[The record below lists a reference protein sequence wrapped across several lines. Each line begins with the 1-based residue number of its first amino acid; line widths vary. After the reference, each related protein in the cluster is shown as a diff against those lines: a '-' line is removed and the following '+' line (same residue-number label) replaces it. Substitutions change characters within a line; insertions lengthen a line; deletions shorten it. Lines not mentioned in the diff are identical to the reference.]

1 LPILFSSPTEILNLI
16 DRTLISKRSLFL
28 NVQPL
33 PSSLASVVNPPLLNL
48 IKVAHGVNNFHFL
61 KNNLNKLSIYVTDQF
76 KEVNMRLLK
85 HFAIALTPFLLYADG
100 DLPVPLPEMPLVINV
115 ELPTPVSET
124 IVPEMPPQI
133 EVTQTEPMTPQTPEP
148 SNPVPSTQMAPSV
161 ISPENPLMIKIEV
174 STLPAGHSVKVEV
187 TPNSHNVE
195 VAPSPKTQEA
205 TLMPSVGAAPA
216 EPTSQPEE
224 AANEPEMTPPAQ
236 EMASTSC
243 TTPFNVMHVDVRHI
257 ESKGVGYNVG
267 YTTLQGFGIY
277 DGYGAAFMPFL
288 DIRGHMFNNGKY
300 AASAGIGERSYIPS
314 INHLF
319 GLYCYYDARQ
329 GEKGLFA
336 QQVSPG
342 LELLGKRM
350 EYRVNGYFPV
360 GPRRSHGY
368 DSQFHKF
375 DGNSLFMK
383 FRKKYVLLGADAEV
397 GAHVTQS
404 TNHDVYFGIGP
415 YYFTGDPLTAWGG
428 KARFLWRYQ
437 DYVALEASYSY
448 DHLFKNIVQGSVSFS
463 YPFGPKVHRKRQD
476 CKTGENLA
484 LSRAAFAP
492 YRFEIPVVKR
502 KTIKQKAINPATNA
516 PFRALFV
523 NNLSHSA
530 GTFES
535 PFSTLNAA
543 QNASVPNDII
553 YVYPGDGTTNGM
565 NSGIILKDGQ
575 FLFGS
580 ATFHPLK
587 TKHGRIVIPPFSATP
602 PSLTNAGSIV
612 TLGNSCEVSGLYL
625 IATQAASNAIDGSAG
640 ITNAN
645 INQNIVTG
653 SVNYSAIN
661 VNGLGNFSIKR
672 NILTAGASGIIGIL
686 AQIPDG
692 DFASIKIIENSVT
705 GFGSSILVTPMAN
718 PTTASSDVLIAGNL
732 CQGFSAR
739 GISYTT
745 GGPSTF
751 VRIFNNAIFNTVAS
765 GGFNDGIFV
774 DLNDFGNDGEVVIRG
789 NLIVATTPNNTARGI
804 DAKMDGA
811 TNAFSRMIIDG
822 NSITTGSTTGS
833 MGISMSVVTT
843 NTICASITN
852 NNIIAPTG
860 ILGINLNAMAG
871 TINVDNFTNNQTS
884 PFQVN
889 MMGNVNFIPPGSC
902 GQ

>member
-1 LPILFSSPTEILNLI
+1 
-16 DRTLISKRSLFL
+16 
-28 NVQPL
+28 
-33 PSSLASVVNPPLLNL
+33 
-48 IKVAHGVNNFHFL
+48 
-61 KNNLNKLSIYVTDQF
+61 LNKLSLYVTDQF

-85 HFAIALTPFLLYADG
+85 QFAIALTPFLLYADG

-124 IVPEMPPQI
+124 VVPEMPPQI
-133 EVTQTEPMTPQTPEP
+133 EVTQTEPMAPQTPEP

-187 TPNSHNVE
+187 TPTSHNVE

-205 TLMPSVGAAPA
+205 TLMPSAEAAPVEEA
-216 EPTSQPEE
+216 LAKPNTEPTSQPEE
-224 AANEPEMTPPAQ
+224 AANEPTMAPPAQ

-243 TTPFNVMHVDVRHI
+243 TTPFNVMHVDVRHT

-360 GPRRSHGY
+360 GPRRSHRY

-383 FRKKYVLLGADAEV
+383 FRRKYVLLGGDAEV
-397 GAHVTQS
+397 GAHITQ
-404 TNHDVYFGIGP
+404 TTKNDVYFGIGP

-448 DHLFKNIVQGSVSFS
+448 DHLFKNSVQGSVSFS

-535 PFSTLNAA
+535 PFSTLTAA

-565 NSGIILKDGQ
+565 NNGIVLKDGQ

-580 ATFHPLK
+580 GTFHPLK
-587 TKHGRIVIPPFSATP
+587 TKHGHIVIPPFSATP

-625 IATQAASNAIDGSAG
+625 IATQAGSNAIDGIAG
-640 ITNAN
+640 ITNTN
-645 INQNIVTG
+645 INQNIITG
-653 SVNYSAIN
+653 SVNYAAIN

-672 NILTAGASGIIGIL
+672 NIMIAGANGITGIM
-686 AQIPDG
+686 AQVLDG
-692 DFASIKIIENSVT
+692 DIASMEIIENSIT
-705 GFGSSILVTPMAN
+705 GFGSSILISPLAN
-718 PTTASSDVLIAGNL
+718 PTTATSDVLIAGNL
-732 CQGFSAR
+732 CQGFAAR
-739 GISYTT
+739 GISFTT
-745 GGPSTF
+745 GGPGTL

-765 GGFNDGIFV
+765 GGFNAGIFI
-774 DLNDFGNDGEVVIRG
+774 DLNDAGNDGEVIIRG
-789 NLIVATTPNNTARGI
+789 NQIVTTTPNNTAKGI
-804 DAKMDGA
+804 QAAMVNLPGNPFA
-811 TNAFSRMIIDG
+811 RLRVEG
-822 NSITTGSTTGS
+822 NSITTGATTGS
-833 MGISMSVVTT
+833 IGLLVQTQATT
-843 NTICASITN
+843 MVCASITQ
-852 NNIIAPTG
+852 NNIMASP
-860 ILGINLNAMAG
+860 GINGITLDATAG
-871 TINVDNFTNNQTS
+871 TINIDNFANNVVT
-884 PFQVN
+884 PYQVN
-889 MMGNVNFIPPGSC
+889 MLGNVNFVPQGSC